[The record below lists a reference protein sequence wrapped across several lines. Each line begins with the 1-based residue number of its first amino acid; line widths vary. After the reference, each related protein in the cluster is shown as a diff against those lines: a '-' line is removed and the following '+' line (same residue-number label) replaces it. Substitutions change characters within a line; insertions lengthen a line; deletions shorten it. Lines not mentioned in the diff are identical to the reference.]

1 MTPDS
6 TPSDLDTLEILEV
19 ESKVKD
25 VFLVINP
32 NAAGGRVET
41 IWEDKIKPLVDK
53 YDLGY
58 DFEFTTSP
66 QHAIEIARTR
76 VNEGYKI
83 ICAVSGDG
91 TANEVLN
98 GILKAEKPATFSAI
112 PVGTGNDVPS
122 VYGIPEGDLEA
133 AVQCLVEGQNK
144 TFDVGYCETAD
155 RYFGGV
161 ASMGFDAEVADR
173 TNKGTKRLFRTKSY
187 QFALVKN
194 LLKFKPYNLV
204 IRIDG
209 EKAVEGKKMLLA
221 IGNGKRYGGGM
232 HICPNADVTDGKFTV
247 TALGKVSRIT
257 LMRFV
262 STIYEGNHLTHKS
275 VETFEGESIHVD
287 SPKKKCLYQVDGE
300 IMGYLPETFITKPN
314 HLTVR
319 VPTPWLSYAEIW
331 KMKLEK
337 KKGYTDPYTGKKL
350 LLGKLLYLNPISN
363 YKRGLDCNH
372 IQNIETVE
380 EQSKDESKSTDENID
395 VISNENYLDIKEKH
409 FSKRVIFFMLR
420 TFLQTISL
428 SIAFTAPIVFPWFF
442 DIVFPNFL
450 ALIPPEITVFIN
462 ELIAAIQSLFEPLNQ
477 LIPWLEPLIK
487 FFMDMSAIFN
497 PYLIF
502 SMLMIFF
509 NWIGALSDEEFED
522 PFSSANGRPTS
533 TGYFMQSIRNKFS
546 FDFSSATV
554 LLLVISSFI
563 SFFLV
568 IRRAR
573 GILFEVMT
581 TKEEI
586 KHLEKVRKVFLKYC
600 KEGDYTEIKYSKN
613 RLSESKKT
621 KIFSNLVKYGPMV
634 SVIIPALLAIFM
646 ILT

>member
-1 MTPDS
+1 MK
-6 TPSDLDTLEILEV
+6 E
-19 ESKVKD
+19 

-32 NAAGGRVET
+32 LAAGGRVEK
-41 IWEDKIKPLVDK
+41 IWEEKIKPELDK
-53 YDLGY
+53 YDSNY
-58 DFEFTTSP
+58 DFEFTSFP
-66 QHAIEIARTR
+66 LHAVEIATTR

-83 ICAVSGDG
+83 ICAVGGDG

-98 GILKAEKPATFSAI
+98 GILKAEKAGVFSVI
-112 PVGTGNDVPS
+112 PVGTGDAATA
-122 VYGIPEGDLEA
+122 YGIPEGDLEA
-133 AVQCLVEGQNK
+133 AVKCLVEGENK
-144 TFDVGYCETAD
+144 TFDVGYCKKAE
-155 RYFGGV
+155 RYFMGV

-173 TNKGTKRLFRTKSY
+173 ENKGSKRFFQSRSY
-187 QFALVKN
+187 QLAVGKTLVKFRPYR
-194 LLKFKPYNLV
+194 LL
-204 IRIDG
+204 IRID
-209 EKAVEGKKMLLA
+209 EDKPIENRSMLLA

-232 HICPNADVTDGKFTV
+232 HICPEASPDDGKFAVTTV
-247 TALGKVSRIT
+247 RKISRIT
-257 LMRFV
+257 LLRFFG
-262 STIYEGNHLTHKS
+262 TIYDGNHLSHSS
-275 VETFEGESIHVD
+275 VETFEGGSIHVD
-287 SPKKKCLYQVDGE
+287 SPKKKCLYQLDGE
-300 IMGYLPETFITKPN
+300 IMGYLPETFITKSN

-319 VPTPWLSYAEIW
+319 VPTPWVSYTEIW
-331 KMKLEK
+331 KKKLFEK
-337 KKGYTDPYTGKKL
+337 QGFKDPYTGKKL
-350 LLGKLLYLNPISN
+350 LLAKLLYLNPISN

-372 IQNIETVE
+372 IQNIEPVE
-380 EQSKDESKSTDENID
+380 EQSKDESKSIDGNID
-395 VISNENYLDIKEKH
+395 VNNNENYLDIKEKH

-420 TFLQTISL
+420 TFLQTFSL

-462 ELIAAIQSLFEPLNQ
+462 ELIAAVQSFFEPLNQ

-533 TGYFMQSIRNKFS
+533 TGYFMQSIRKKFS

-554 LLLVISSFI
+554 LLLVISSFV

-634 SVIIPALLAIFM
+634 SMIIPALLAIFM
-646 ILT
+646 VLT